1 MSGLQFPGR
10 AAGNLRREERRE
22 AELREIFGAE
32 VRSCRATCRWI
43 AFSGCVLA
51 YVAARLGRLR
61 TVRLS
66 NEMVDWAVQWHRQA
80 CRLRSTNRVRLR
92 NDVDSSSEDTDGSL

>member
-80 CRLRSTNRVRLR
+80 CRLRGIKRVPLCNR
-92 NDVDSSSEDTDGSL
+92 DSSSEDSDGRW